1 MLELLSPPTSIDSL
15 SFALLI
21 SISALSSFITA
32 SIGIGGGMIM
42 LAVLAQALP
51 ISAVIQLGSNSG
63 RAAMLSKHIS
73 WRLFAYFTTGGIL
86 GALLG
91 GQLLIKLPISSL
103 QTILAVFILY
113 SSWAPQTWQLPN
125 NKFVLASAGA
135 VTTFLTMFVG
145 ATGPFVVTLLCGF
158 KLEKVTL
165 IASSGALLVFQHLF
179 KVIVFI
185 SLGFVFEPYIGLMIL
200 MVCAGFIGTI
210 LGKSVLLKIDEQRFK
225 RVLQILLSA
234 LAIRLLWQV
243 FNT

>member
-1 MLELLSPPTSIDSL
+1 
-15 SFALLI
+15 
-21 SISALSSFITA
+21 
-32 SIGIGGGMIM
+32 
-42 LAVLAQALP
+42 
-51 ISAVIQLGSNSG
+51 
-63 RAAMLSKHIS
+63 
-73 WRLFAYFTTGGIL
+73 
-86 GALLG
+86 
-91 GQLLIKLPISSL
+91 
-103 QTILAVFILY
+103 
-113 SSWAPQTWQLPN
+113 
-125 NKFVLASAGA
+125 VLASAGA